1 MVNLHHLPFAINRL
15 PFTILM
21 IYLDYAATTPVRP
34 EVIDAMMPYW
44 TEHYG
49 NPSSVHAIGQ
59 RARRGLDGARRQI
72 AGLLGARPHEIIF
85 TSGATESC
93 NLALRG
99 VMRPDD
105 HLITTP
111 IEHKAVLDTA
121 KTLNATFAA
130 VSPHGIVDPNEID
143 AHITPSTRL
152 ISVQAANN
160 EIGSIQ
166 PIEQIGAVAHERGIL
181 FHTDAVQMTRFREWR
196 LDELPIDLMSIAPHK
211 FGGVKGVGVLVVR
224 DGVKLEPMLTG
235 GGQERGV
242 RPGTSN
248 VAFAVGAAEALRLA
262 MAERE
267 QYAQHCI
274 ALRDK
279 LIDGV
284 LQSVPADIIQ
294 LTGHHTE
301 RLPHIASFAL
311 KHLKGND
318 LLMHLD
324 LAGISASSGSA
335 CTVGNPEPSHVLEAI
350 GLGSEWID
358 GSLRFSVGGETT
370 SGDID
375 TILQKLPKII
385 TTLRRISVNN

>member
-1 MVNLHHLPFAINRL
+1 
-15 PFTILM
+15 M

-34 EVIDAMMPYW
+34 EVITAMMPYW

-49 NPSSVHAIGQ
+49 NPSSVHGIGQ
-59 RARRGLDGARRQI
+59 TARRGLDGARRQI
-72 AGLLGARPHEIIF
+72 AELLGAQPHEILF

-99 VMRPDD
+99 TIRPGD

-121 KTLNATFAA
+121 QVLGGTFTA
-130 VSPHGIVDPNEID
+130 VSPHGIVDADEIA
-143 AHITPSTRL
+143 AHITPSTHL

-160 EIGSIQ
+160 EIGTIQ
-166 PIEQIGAVAHERGIL
+166 PIEQIGTMARERGIL
-181 FHTDAVQMTRFREWR
+181 FHTDAVQLVRFRKWR
-196 LDELPIDLMSIAPHK
+196 LDELLIDMMSIAPHK
-211 FGGVKGVGVLVVR
+211 FGGVKGIGILYVR
-224 DGVKLEPMLTG
+224 DGVELRPMWTG

-267 QYAQHCI
+267 QYAQHC
-274 ALRDK
+274 ATLRDK

-284 LQSVPADIIQ
+284 LEQIPADVIQ

-311 KHLKGND
+311 KNLKGND

-350 GLGSEWID
+350 GLDSEWVE

-370 SGDID
+370 SDDID
-375 TILQKLPKII
+375 TVLKKLPRII
-385 TTLRRISVNN
+385 TTLRRILVNN